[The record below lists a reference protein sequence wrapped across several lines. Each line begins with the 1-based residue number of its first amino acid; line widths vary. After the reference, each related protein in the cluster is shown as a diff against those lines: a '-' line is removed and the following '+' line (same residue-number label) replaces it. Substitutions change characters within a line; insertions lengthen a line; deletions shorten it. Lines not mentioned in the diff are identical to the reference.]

1 MFVTC
6 PLTSGIKRLDMM
18 LGGFETGKLIILE
31 GDLSA
36 SSLSHLLCV
45 RSQLPV
51 ERGGFDS
58 PVIWLDGGNT
68 FNIYSIIEISRGLG
82 LDPERVLRSIYLS
95 RAFTC
100 HQMSSLVL
108 EKLWDAVKRFES
120 KLVLISDL
128 PRLYLESDIPRE
140 EAVKVFV
147 PVVDELRNSPN
158 RKDVLIRATSLEYPF
173 VDGKN
178 QVSEILASNADFI
191 LRTRQRSGGVEV
203 ELEKHSSKKAKKF
216 VLGAEVLGVVPL
228 DEFAGGGGGW
238 VGPFRHS
245 GPLSRMR

>member
-6 PLTSGIKRLDMM
+6 PLTSGIARLDGI
-18 LGGFETGKLIILE
+18 LGGFEAGKLVLLE

-36 SSLSHLLCV
+36 SSFSHLLCV

-58 PVIWLDGGNT
+58 PVVWLDGRNT
-68 FNIYSIIEISRGLG
+68 FNIYNVIEIARGLG
-82 LDPERVLRSIYLS
+82 LDPERVLRSVYLS

-120 KLVLISDL
+120 KLVMISDL
-128 PRLYLESDIPRE
+128 PNLYLESDIPRE
-140 EAVKVFV
+140 EAVKAFV
-147 PVVDELRNSPN
+147 PVVEELRNSSN
-158 RKDVLIRATSLEYPF
+158 RKDVLIIVTSIEYPF
-173 VDGKN
+173 VGGKS
-178 QVSEILASNADFI
+178 QVSEVLASNADFI
-191 LRTRQRSGGVEV
+191 LRMRERRRGVEV
-203 ELEKHSSKKAKKF
+203 ELERHSSKKTKKF
-216 VLGAEVLGVVPL
+216 VLGSDVLGVVPL
-228 DEFAGGGGGW
+228 DEFAGGDGGW
-238 VGPFRHS
+238 VGLFQHS

>member
-1 MFVTC
+1 
-6 PLTSGIKRLDMM
+6 LDGI
-18 LGGFETGKLIILE
+18 LGGFEAGKLILLE

-36 SSLSHLLCV
+36 SGLSHLLCV

-58 PVIWLDGGNT
+58 PVVWLDGGNT
-68 FNIYSIIEISRGLG
+68 FNIYGMIEISRYLG

-108 EKLWDAVKRFES
+108 KKLWDAVKKFES
-120 KLVLISDL
+120 KLVVISDL

-140 EAVKVFV
+140 EAAKMLA
-147 PVVDELRNSPN
+147 PVVEELRISPN
-158 RKDVLIRATSLEYPF
+158 RKGVLVLVTSLEYPF
-173 VDGKN
+173 VDGES
-178 QVSEILASNADFI
+178 QVSEVLASNADFI
-191 LRTRQRSGGVEV
+191 LRTRHRSGVVEV
-203 ELEKHSSKKAKKF
+203 ELEKHCFKKTKKF
-216 VLGAEVLGVVPL
+216 ILGTEVLGVVPL

-238 VGPFRHS
+238 VEQFQHS

>member
-1 MFVTC
+1 MFVAC
-6 PLTSGIKRLDMM
+6 PLTSGIARLDGI
-18 LGGFETGKLIILE
+18 LGGFETGKLILLE

-45 RSQLPV
+45 RSQLSI

-58 PVIWLDGGNT
+58 PVVWLDGGNA
-68 FNIYSIIEISRGLG
+68 FNIYGIIELAKRLG

-120 KLVLISDL
+120 KLVIISDL

-140 EAVKVFV
+140 EAVKVFMLAV
-147 PVVDELRNSPN
+147 EELRNSPN
-158 RKDVLIRATSLEYPF
+158 RKDVLILATSLESPF
-173 VDGKN
+173 VDGKS

-191 LRTRQRSGGVEV
+191 LRTRQRRGCVEV
-203 ELEKHSSKKAKKF
+203 ELKHSSKKTKKF
-216 VLGAEVLGVVPL
+216 VLGADVLGVIPL

-238 VGPFRHS
+238 VGPFQHS